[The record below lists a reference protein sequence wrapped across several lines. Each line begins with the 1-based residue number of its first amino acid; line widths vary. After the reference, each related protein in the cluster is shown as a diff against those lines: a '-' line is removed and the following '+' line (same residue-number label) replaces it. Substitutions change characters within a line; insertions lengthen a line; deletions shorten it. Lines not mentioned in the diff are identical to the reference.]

1 MLLTMYES
9 DIGIVPFREGMTLYQ
24 RYFVIVSE
32 LSKITDNPDC
42 LKSLTDKCLLSF
54 FELAACCCCEW
65 YKAAWKLWRKRMS
78 WL

>member
-9 DIGIVPFREGMTLYQ
+9 DIGIVPFRESMTLYQ

-32 LSKITDNPDC
+32 LSTITDNQDC

-54 FELAACCCCEW
+54 LALDAYCCCEW
-65 YKAAWKLWRKRMS
+65 YKAAWKLGRGKKKS
-78 WL
+78 